1 MSSAYIRHTA
11 PPIGSQRFV
20 LFQNA
25 VSAPFAACFRLWGH
39 FVLTDGSR
47 LAGTDLSDA
56 IVEASIREIMRM
68 F

>member
-20 LFQNA
+20 L
-25 VSAPFAACFRLWGH
+25 AARFRLWGH